1 MYCLFGGIGRRDRLK
16 ICSFIKDAG
25 SIPAISTLIMF
36 FSEYYYL
43 YLIISFFLIIVSLFI
58 FLTKNAVHS
67 VLYLILAFFSSSILL
82 FILDIEFLGIIFIII
97 YVGAIAILFLFIVMM
112 LNNKTLSFDPKNYFI
127 VFFLLISIFLI
138 QSYSTLFEAF
148 KEFNNKSIYLQFSSF
163 STDNLTN
170 LNLLGQILFNYY
182 NSCFLLAGL
191 VLLVA
196 MIGAIVLSLNFEVN
210 SKTQLLYRQL
220 SRSESYFYFF

>member
-1 MYCLFGGIGRRDRLK
+1 MLFFELQ
-16 ICSFIKDAG
+16 SL
-25 SIPAISTLIMF
+25 S
-36 FSEYYYL
+36 
-43 YLIISFFLIIVSLFI
+43 LIISFFLIFVCLFVFI
-58 FLTKNAVHS
+58 TKNSVHA

-82 FILDIEFLGIIFIII
+82 FILDVEFLGIIFIII

-112 LNNKTLSFDPKNYFI
+112 LNNKTLSFDPKNYYI
-127 VFFLLISIFLI
+127 VFFLLASIFLI
-138 QSYSTLFEAF
+138 QTFSTFFEIF
-148 KEFNNKSIYLQFSSF
+148 KEFSNKSIYLEISNF
-163 STDNLTN
+163 STDNLSN

-196 MIGAIVLSLNFEVN
+196 MIGAIVLSLNFEVTA
-210 SKTQLLYRQL
+210 KTQILYKQL